1 MRKKRLEK
9 RTKKSPQQM
18 LLPTLASSSSQG
30 PSLLL
35 LLPVLAAALVTWAR
49 HRTRQLHNTLP
60 AVSWEELQ
68 RRVSSSSEASSEAT
82 PLRVSGAPQQLW
94 LTSNPDLWTPAHL
107 LRLSR
112 ETAAGATIVGLR
124 SKTSGADFTHH
135 FQKTQEGRAAA
146 PAAARI
152 STTTTTPDHAVRY
165 TTLREALP
173 LIWPT
178 VMHGKGFSSPP
189 LSPSAV
195 APPPSFAAESPPPTR
210 YYLSIDMTRVDPG
223 MLPYDADTLLTWIP
237 DGCLADDTRYTDGT
251 RPQLCRGL
259 ASNLWIGA
267 TGVAATMHYDLQHN
281 LVLQAS
287 GEKRWIVFPPS
298 VHAMLRLHPRWHGS
312 QRQAQATLQEIATAA
327 KAANVSP
334 KIFTL
339 SAGEMLYL
347 PPLWFHHVES
357 LSPSVSANF
366 WTHSLYSDT
375 WSLLSNVTGSTDE
388 GKHQEDHPE
397 MDRFRGLFAGHDEDA
412 ETMFAA
418 ARVILSRLLQML
430 PHRRSGGDS
439 TALASVAR
447 NVLLARYSKHP
458 SFAGGTSSES
468 GSGTMW
474 DTHMP
479 SFQTPEASAE
489 RRIIVETC
497 ARARA
502 PAAWATIRL
511 GAQQRETLRVFAD
524 ALSVLPDGPRSLLLE
539 EWVDEL
545 SGWVVAA
552 QAEWKFAAANV
563 GTFLLEC
570 LHRQEGEEGSRA
582 GGGGGGDGAG
592 GQASCQT

>member
-1 MRKKRLEK
+1 
-9 RTKKSPQQM
+9 M

-195 APPPSFAAESPPPTR
+195 APPPSFAAESPPPTL

-312 QRQAQATLQEIATAA
+312 QRQAQATLQEISSSCRQT
-327 KAANVSP
+327 
-334 KIFTL
+334 FT
-339 SAGEMLYL
+339 SWE
-347 PPLWFHHVES
+347 
-357 LSPSVSANF
+357 
-366 WTHSLYSDT
+366 
-375 WSLLSNVTGSTDE
+375 
-388 GKHQEDHPE
+388 
-397 MDRFRGLFAGHDEDA
+397 
-412 ETMFAA
+412 
-418 ARVILSRLLQML
+418 
-430 PHRRSGGDS
+430 
-439 TALASVAR
+439 
-447 NVLLARYSKHP
+447 
-458 SFAGGTSSES
+458 
-468 GSGTMW
+468 
-474 DTHMP
+474 
-479 SFQTPEASAE
+479 
-489 RRIIVETC
+489 
-497 ARARA
+497 
-502 PAAWATIRL
+502 
-511 GAQQRETLRVFAD
+511 
-524 ALSVLPDGPRSLLLE
+524 VLPENTLFMSTRSKILKCTSKAPPQLVSSTWTVSRHLDSPTTCTGESTLHATPKPRLE
-539 EWVDEL
+539 PQN
-545 SGWVVAA
+545 VAP
-552 QAEWKFAAANV
+552 QP
-563 GTFLLEC
+563 TPPPC
-570 LHRQEGEEGSRA
+570 
-582 GGGGGGDGAG
+582 
-592 GQASCQT
+592 